1 MLKALRSRRNITTKA
16 FEMRLR
22 LTKMRFVLILTV
34 FVLCFSSCKSDKEVD
49 CYEKELRAISF
60 GFETSLNEWAALG
73 GSGEMANETDIQIT
87 SDVAHAGSQSV
98 KFAVSPESYVN
109 SGVRAELTF
118 DPRIREGD
126 EIFWEYS
133 VFIPVDYQDVSLFD
147 STGTSNWQLMGQ
159 WHDQPDECNGQT
171 WNTLPAQSPPIGIYY
186 SFLSQSDPSYAEL
199 LSDAIQNNIFGVD
212 STWDEVSFLSL
223 VYNNETIA
231 IQKINKG
238 EWNHLR
244 FHTKWSTNNDGFI
257 QGWINDTPFSNG
269 LVNGK
274 NMWNK
279 ASHYFKFGLYRN
291 PTIPF
296 TNEIYYDEVKIY

>member
-1 MLKALRSRRNITTKA
+1 MSHRVSI
-16 FEMRLR
+16 
-22 LTKMRFVLILTV
+22 MRFLPILAV
-34 FVLCFSSCKSDKEVD
+34 GLLSFSSCKSDEQVD
-49 CYEKELRAISF
+49 CYEKHLKAFSS

-87 SDVAHAGSQSV
+87 SDLAHAGSQSV

-118 DPRIREGD
+118 DPHIREGD

-133 VFIPVDYQDVSLFD
+133 VFIPLDYQDVSLFD
-147 STGTSNWQLMGQ
+147 STGTSNWQLMVQ
-159 WHDQPDECNGQT
+159 WHDQPDECVGQT
-171 WNTLPAQSPPIGIYY
+171 WNSLPAQSPPIGIYY
-186 SFLSQSDPSYAEL
+186 SFLSQSDPSYAGL
-199 LSDAIQNNIFGVD
+199 LSEAIQNSIFGVD
-212 STWDEVSFLSL
+212 STWDEVSVLSL

-231 IQKINKG
+231 IQKINRGK
-238 EWNHLR
+238 WNHLR
-244 FHTKWSTNNDGFI
+244 FHTKWSATNAGFI
-257 QGWINDTPFSNG
+257 AGWINDTPFTDGS
-269 LVNGK
+269 VNGK

-296 TNEIYYDEVKIY
+296 TNEIYFDEVKIY